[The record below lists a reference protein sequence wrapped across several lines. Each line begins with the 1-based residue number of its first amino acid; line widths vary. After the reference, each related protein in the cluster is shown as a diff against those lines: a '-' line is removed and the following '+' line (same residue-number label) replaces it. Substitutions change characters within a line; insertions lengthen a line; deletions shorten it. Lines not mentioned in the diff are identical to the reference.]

1 MGNVFPHFEHSA
13 FVLPGPTGLE
23 RGVPQGHDTRISF
36 VPGSG
41 SSFAIDTS
49 SFVK

>member
-1 MGNVFPHFEHSA
+1 MGNIFPHFPHSA
-13 FVLPGPTGLE
+13 LVLPSSAGLE
-23 RGVPQGHDTRISF
+23 RRVPQGHDTRISF

-41 SSFAIDTS
+41 SSFSIDTS